1 MLSYILR
8 FVKIKILERSVI
20 YLASDLE
27 LFDNKII
34 ILYILEKNSKAL
46 SIEQIAKFCED
57 FDDITYFDICS
68 YIQELKSNNY
78 IEENYTDSNGFLYNI
93 TSSGLSTLQELL
105 ELIPGVNLHNIKK
118 IINKNIVKIKTDFSI
133 DNVVVPVKDDEF
145 KVTCYIKEGNDELVS
160 ITMYAANKDQA
171 RNITRNWNN
180 NAETIYE
187 KLLDM
192 MTKEPSDDE

>member
-118 IINKNIVKIKTDFSI
+118 IINKNMVKIKTDFSI
-133 DNVVVPVKDDEF
+133 HNIVVPVNDDEF
-145 KVTCYIKEGNDELVS
+145 KVTCYIKAGNDELVS

>member
-1 MLSYILR
+1 MA
-8 FVKIKILERSVI
+8 K
-20 YLASDLE
+20 DLE

-46 SIEQIAKFCED
+46 TLEQITKFCED

-68 YIQELKSNNY
+68 YIQELENNGY
-78 IEENYTDSNGFLYNI
+78 INESYNESRDILYSI

-118 IINKNIVKIKTDFSI
+118 IINKNIIKIKTDFSI
-133 DNVVVPVKDDEF
+133 DNVVIPVKDDEF
-145 KVTCYIKEGNDELVS
+145 KVSCYIKDGNDELVN

-171 RNITRNWNN
+171 RNITKNWNN
-180 NAETIYE
+180 DAEEIYE
-187 KLLDM
+187 KLLEM
-192 MTKEPSDDE
+192 MTKETLEDE

>member
-1 MLSYILR
+1 MVSPEFLSNEID
-8 FVKIKILERSVI
+8 IK
-20 YLASDLE
+20 
-27 LFDNKII
+27 NTKII
-34 ILYILEKNSKAL
+34 ADMCNV
-46 SIEQIAKFCED
+46 
-57 FDDITYFDICS
+57 DIS
-68 YIQELKSNNY
+68 YTKDLLPIYKV
-78 IEENYTDSNGFLYNI
+78 EENYTDSNGFLYNI

-160 ITMYAANKDQA
+160 LTMYAANKDQA

>member
-1 MLSYILR
+1 MIC
-8 FVKIKILERSVI
+8 
-20 YLASDLE
+20 LANDLE
-27 LFDNKII
+27 IFDNKII

-46 SIEQIAKFCED
+46 SLEQIAKFCED
-57 FDDITYFDICS
+57 FEDITYFDICS

-78 IEENYTDSNGFLYNI
+78 IEEVYTETGNLLYSI
-93 TSSGLSTLQELL
+93 TNSGLSTLQELL

-180 NAETIYE
+180 SAEEIYE

-192 MTKEPSDDE
+192 MTKETPEDD

>member
-1 MLSYILR
+1 M
-8 FVKIKILERSVI
+8 
-20 YLASDLE
+20 
-27 LFDNKII
+27 
-34 ILYILEKNSKAL
+34 
-46 SIEQIAKFCED
+46 
-57 FDDITYFDICS
+57 
-68 YIQELKSNNY
+68 
-78 IEENYTDSNGFLYNI
+78 YTIRVCGNGFLYNI

>member
-1 MLSYILR
+1 M
-8 FVKIKILERSVI
+8 
-20 YLASDLE
+20 ASDLE

-68 YIQELKSNNY
+68 YIQELKSDNY
-78 IEENYTDSNGFLYNI
+78 IEESFSESGGLLYGI
-93 TSSGLSTLQELL
+93 TNSGLSTLHELL
-105 ELIPGVNLHNIKK
+105 DLIPGVNLHNIKK
-118 IINKNIVKIKTDFSI
+118 IINKNIVKIKTDFSV
-133 DNVVVPVKDDEF
+133 DNIVIPYKEDEF

-171 RNITRNWNN
+171 RNITKNWNN
-180 NAETIYE
+180 SAEEIYE

-192 MTKEPSDDE
+192 MTKEVPEDE

>member
-1 MLSYILR
+1 MIC
-8 FVKIKILERSVI
+8 VP
-20 YLASDLE
+20 SDLE

-34 ILYILEKNSKAL
+34 ILYILEKNPTAL

-57 FDDITYFDICS
+57 FEDITYFDICS
-68 YIQELKSNNY
+68 YMQELKSNNY
-78 IEENYTDSNGFLYNI
+78 IEETLSDSGSPLYSI

-160 ITMYAANKDQA
+160 ITMYASNKDQV

-180 NAETIYE
+180 DAESIYE

-192 MTKEPSDDE
+192 MTKELPDE